1 MSYNNNK
8 KFPSLNRLDTLC
20 IFMISTPT
28 KYNYKFTIRTS
39 DEMEDMITY
48 IESKTLLNKT
58 AIIRYALAE
67 LYKAEKIKEEQMNG
81 DNND

>member
-1 MSYNNNK
+1 
-8 KFPSLNRLDTLC
+8 
-20 IFMISTPT
+20 MISTPT

-67 LYKAEKIKEEQMNG
+67 LYKAEKIK
-81 DNND
+81 